1 MLDRDRLG
9 TLLGDAAAGDRVAFR
24 DVYRA
29 TAPHLFGL
37 ALRLLRRRDAAEEVL
52 QEAFVSIWQH
62 AGDYRRERG
71 SPIAWMG
78 TIVRNRAL
86 DRIRRERATVALD
99 DVPGHEDWQDG
110 DPQPDEA
117 TAASQEARRLAV
129 CLDALD
135 EKPRRAIVLAYREG
149 LTHEEIAR
157 RLPAPLGTVKTW
169 IRRGLMQLKDCLGP

>member
-1 MLDRDRLG
+1 MHDTDRLG
-9 TLLGDAAAGDRVAFR
+9 TLLVDAASGSRSAFR
-24 DVYRA
+24 DVYQA
-29 TAPHLFGL
+29 TAPQLFGI
-37 ALRLLRRRDAAEEVL
+37 ALRILRRRDAAEEVL
-52 QEAFVSIWQH
+52 QEAYVSIWQH

-86 DRIRRERATVALD
+86 DRIRRERGTVALD
-99 DVPGHEDWQDG
+99 DVPGHEDWHDP

-117 TAASQEARRLAV
+117 TAASQEARRLAA

-135 EKPRRAIVLAYREG
+135 EKLRRAIVLAYREG